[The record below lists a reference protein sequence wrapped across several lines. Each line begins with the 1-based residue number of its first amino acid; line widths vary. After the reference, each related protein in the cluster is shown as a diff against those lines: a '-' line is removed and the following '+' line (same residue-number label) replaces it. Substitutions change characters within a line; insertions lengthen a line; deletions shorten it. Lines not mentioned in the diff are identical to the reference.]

1 MGRRKKKMDRGI
13 KPDFKYNNALVSR
26 FVNYIM
32 DEGKK
37 SVATRVVYKSF
48 DIVKEKTKKDP
59 LEVFDSA
66 VNKVSP
72 ILEVKS
78 KRVGGANY
86 QVPIEVRGDR
96 RIQLAFRWIISAA
109 KSKKGKPMAE
119 KLADEFIEI
128 TKGAGAAM
136 KKREDVQKMAEA
148 NRAFAHFAR

>member
-1 MGRRKKKMDRGI
+1 MGRRKKKIDRGI

-37 SVATRVVYKSF
+37 GVATKVVYRSF
-48 DIVKEKTKKDP
+48 DIVKEKTKQDP
-59 LEVFDSA
+59 LEVFDNA

-128 TKGAGAAM
+128 TKNAGAAM

>member
-13 KPDFKYNNALVSR
+13 KPDFKYNSALVSR

-37 SVATRVVYKSF
+37 SVATRIVYKSF
-48 DIVKEKTKKDP
+48 DIVKEKTKQDP
-59 LEVFDSA
+59 MEVFDNA

-96 RIQLAFRWIISAA
+96 RIQLAFRWIISAT
-109 KSKKGKPMAE
+109 KSRKGKPMAE

-128 TKGAGAAM
+128 NKGVGTAM

>member
-1 MGRRKKKMDRGI
+1 MGRRKKKIDRGI

-37 SVATRVVYKSF
+37 SVATKVVYECF
-48 DIVKEKTKKDP
+48 DIIKEKTKKDP
-59 LEVFDSA
+59 VEVFDNA
-66 VNKVSP
+66 VNKISP

-78 KRVGGANY
+78 KRVGGATY
-86 QVPIEVRGDR
+86 QVPMEVRGDR
-96 RIQLAFRWIISAA
+96 RVQLAFRWIISAA
-109 KSKKGKPMAE
+109 KSRKRKPMAE

-128 TKGAGAAM
+128 TKGTGVAM
-136 KKREDVQKMAEA
+136 KKRDDVQKMAEA

>member
-13 KPDFKYNNALVSR
+13 KPDFKYNSALVSR

-48 DIVKEKTKKDP
+48 DIVKEKTKQDP
-59 LEVFDSA
+59 VEAFDSA

-109 KSKKGKPMAE
+109 KSRKGKPMAE
-119 KLADEFIEI
+119 KLAEEFIEI
-128 TKGAGAAM
+128 NKGVGTAM

>member
-1 MGRRKKKMDRGI
+1 MGRRKKKIDRGI
-13 KPDFKYNNALVSR
+13 KPDFKYNSEMVSR

-37 SVATRVVYKSF
+37 SVATKVVYRCF
-48 DIVKEKTKKDP
+48 DIIKEKTKKDP
-59 LEVFDSA
+59 LEIFDEAIS
-66 VNKVSP
+66 KVSP

-86 QVPIEVRGDR
+86 QVPMEVRGDR
-96 RIQLAFRWIISAA
+96 RIQLTFRWIIGAA
-109 KSKKGKPMAE
+109 KGRKGKPMAE
-119 KLADEFIEI
+119 KLAEEFIDI
-128 TKGAGAAM
+128 TKGAGMAM

>member
-13 KPDFKYNNALVSR
+13 KPDFKYNSALVSR

-37 SVATRVVYKSF
+37 SVATKVVYKSF
-48 DIVKEKTKKDP
+48 DIVKEKTKQDP
-59 LEVFDSA
+59 VEVFDDA
-66 VNKVSP
+66 INKVSP

-86 QVPIEVRGDR
+86 QVPMEVRGDR

-109 KSKKGKPMAE
+109 KSRKGRPMAE

-128 TKGAGAAM
+128 TKGTGAAI
-136 KKREDVQKMAEA
+136 KKREEVQKMAEA

>member
-13 KPDFKYNNALVSR
+13 KPDFKYNSALISR

-37 SVATRVVYKSF
+37 GVATKVVYGSF
-48 DIVKEKTKKDP
+48 DIIKEKTKQDP
-59 LEVFDSA
+59 VEIFDSA

-86 QVPIEVRGDR
+86 QVPMEVRGDR

-109 KSKKGKPMAE
+109 KSRKGKPMAE
-119 KLADEFIEI
+119 KLADEFIDI
-128 TKGAGAAM
+128 TKNAGAAM